1 MTTLKSIFD
10 YVSFSKAKASI
21 AKTGEDIKSCV
32 SADLFEC
39 QSAEGIDEKVSY
51 QDFLYLPP
59 FNEVMKSSCIS
70 DNRNSIS
77 LTNTTNTTMS
87 LEQPYCDVAKD
98 QLFMQHLL
106 ENPILI
112 NAYKEKTDL
121 FSMNLCS
128 ILRKENL
135 KLVVLNSELESRLL
149 TLSAEV
155 IDTNVQLQ
163 DSQLEYLKKQRELQ
177 KDVMRIQT
185 SRKLLDSMKNSIE
198 SEVEN
203 LRRDKLNIMK
213 ALKLKSEELHSVNFH
228 NQKLQAKLDFAKKVV
243 DTAKEDDLS
252 LTTSELPSADLSDKK
267 ELVLEI
273 EKLMKSKAVLRN
285 LNDVIVEELNKT
297 KSDNEDLNSK
307 LMTLANQL
315 LAVNTELDIE
325 REKVKALEAHRE
337 ILPETKVEL
346 EEKQIQETLIEG
358 IINNIASTL
367 SLRTPDKCI

>member
-1 MTTLKSIFD
+1 MTTLKSVFD

-21 AKTGEDIKSCV
+21 AKTSEDIKSCV
-32 SADLFEC
+32 NADVFEC

-112 NAYKEKTDL
+112 NAYKEKMDL

-185 SRKLLDSMKNSIE
+185 SRKLLDSMKNSID

-203 LRRDKLNIMK
+203 LRRDKLNMMK
-213 ALKLKSEELHSVNFH
+213 ALKLKSEELHSVNYH
-228 NQKLQAKLDFAKKVV
+228 NQKLQSKLDFAKKVV

-252 LTTSELPSADLSDKK
+252 LTNEVPSSDLSDKK

-273 EKLMKSKAVLRN
+273 EKLMKSKSVLRN

-297 KSDNEDLNSK
+297 KIDNEDLNSK

-315 LAVNTELDIE
+315 LAVNTELDVE
-325 REKVKALEAHRE
+325 REKVKALEAYRE

-346 EEKQIQETLIEG
+346 EERKIQETLIEG